1 MREQEDATETPAMLS
16 DYLSREEITALMRRS
31 DAHAWWAFAFNWGLI
46 AAAFALV
53 VRWPG
58 VISVLIAVPVIAGR
72 QLALGI
78 LVHDCAH
85 HALFRRAQ
93 TNMVVGQWLAGW
105 PMNIPVAAYRTY
117 HLTHHRH
124 AGTAQD
130 PDLGFVAAYPVSPA
144 TLRRKLLRDATGQT
158 GWRDLKATLARFDA
172 RRQWPWLAFHGLLLA
187 VLALAGAPWAYALW
201 WVALIFV
208 YPVIMR
214 LRQIGEHGVVR
225 GRGDPDPR
233 NNTAT
238 TLVSWWERL
247 LIAPAHVNWHLEH
260 HIAPAVP
267 PYRLARLHALLAARG
282 FQDGFDPPSR
292 GYRDVIRRATS

>member
-1 MREQEDATETPAMLS
+1 MLA
-16 DYLSREEITALMRRS
+16 DYLTREEIVGVMRRS
-31 DAHAWWAFAFNWGLI
+31 DRHAWWAFAVHWGLI
-46 AAAFALV
+46 AGAIALV
-53 VRWPG
+53 IVWP
-58 VISVLIAVPVIAGR
+58 SVLTAAIAVPVIAGR

-85 HALFRRAQ
+85 HALFRRAR

-117 HLTHHRH
+117 HLAHHRH
-124 AGTAQD
+124 AGTAKD
-130 PDLGFVAAYPVSPA
+130 PDLGFVAAYPVAPA
-144 TLRRKLLRDATGQT
+144 ALRRKLWRDISGQT
-158 GWRDLKATLARFDA
+158 GWRDLKATLARFTWGA
-172 RRQWPWLAFHGLLLA
+172 QGPWLVFHALLLG
-187 VLALAGAPWAYALW
+187 VLTLAGAPWAYLLW

-233 NNTAT
+233 RNTAT

-260 HIAPAVP
+260 HVAPAVP
-267 PYRLARLHALLAARG
+267 PYRLKRLHALLAARG

-292 GYRDVIRRATS
+292 GYADVIRRATLRTSA